1 MRSKRNKTIH
11 RRKCGYRIVIIKT
24 YDQILDETVSRIKT
38 IKPELEIDVEGS
50 ACRTLVQ
57 SICGQIA
64 NCYIDIDKLTNDFLV
79 DKASGN
85 KLNSIGN
92 SMNVSRNVKDDDEAY
107 RTRIV
112 NAYANSTGVI
122 LDAIIEKI
130 TDNIPNVAQVICDD
144 YIAGPGSF
152 CLYLVP
158 VNEFITASE
167 IDKAKQIVNQSEA
180 CGILGMIKRANVS
193 SVQINIRLTFFN
205 MSQSYY
211 NAETIKVS
219 VQSDIISYLESLQAG
234 QSMVVSD
241 IISRTRNLSQYII
254 DVEIISLI
262 VNGKTMIVRNY
273 VPASYEVI
281 RPAVNSPV
289 VVS

>member
-1 MRSKRNKTIH
+1 M
-11 RRKCGYRIVIIKT
+11 IIKT
-24 YDQILDETVSRIKT
+24 YDQILEETVSRIKA

-57 SICGQIA
+57 SMCGQIA

-85 KLNSIGN
+85 QLNSIGN
-92 SMNVSRNVKDDDEAY
+92 GMNVSRNIKDDDETY

-112 NAYANSTGVI
+112 NTYANSTGVI
-122 LDAIIEKI
+122 LNAIIEKI
-130 TDNIPNVAQVICDD
+130 TDNIPNVTQVICDD

-193 SVQINIRLTFFN
+193 SVQIDIRLTFSN

-234 QSMVVSD
+234 QSMVISD

>member
-1 MRSKRNKTIH
+1 MRSKRHKTIH

-92 SMNVSRNVKDDDEAY
+92 GMNVSRNIKDDDETY

-112 NAYANSTGVI
+112 NTYANSTGVI
-122 LDAIIEKI
+122 LNAIIEKI

-193 SVQINIRLTFFN
+193 SVQINIRLTFSN